1 MTGKTNAPGAGQ
13 GSEGETRGRLGNR
26 VVAQFT
32 PTDAERRKYADYS
45 VEFRQS
51 EQRMDLDVREGLV
64 LRFPTKV
71 RRVPSTKTFIVY
83 LLAGASDEDRAHTNR
98 VGVRMPQGEWA
109 RMPDMW
115 CRRRAGNGQVYFQ
128 QYRGY
133 VTDDDPLLRLSTEM
147 LLENPLLIESDTDRP
162 RLLL

>member
-1 MTGKTNAPGAGQ
+1 MTGQRSAPGAGQ
-13 GSEGETRGRLGNR
+13 GSEGKTEGRGGCR
-26 VVAQFT
+26 VVGQFT
-32 PTDAERRKYADYS
+32 PTEAERRKYADYA

-51 EQRMDLDVREGLV
+51 ADRVEVDVDQGHV
-64 LRFPTKV
+64 LRFPARV

-83 LLAGASDEDRAHTNR
+83 LLAGATPLDDRLTRR
-98 VGVRMPQGEWA
+98 VGFELPHGEWA

-115 CRRRAGNGQVYFQ
+115 ARRRAKNGQVFFQ
-128 QYRGY
+128 QMRGY
-133 VTDDDPLLRLSTEM
+133 VSDDDPLLRLQDEM